1 MHRGAALAVVDVALS
16 CWGCLGRGA
25 LRLPLEE
32 RRADRAVRVHGGRR
46 EVFLGLPQVEPE
58 DVGLRVFD
66 SLDAGAAGRRRVGD
80 TEGCKDLGEAV
91 TSVDVERH
99 AATGV
104 DGHGDPAD
112 TVAQGVGQFEKLV
125 TSGGVRPQP
134 LKSGVDL
141 REWLVPAPEREVE
154 ALLVGEPPGRRTPLQ
169 TEAPRG
175 RARSR

>member
-1 MHRGAALAVVDVALS
+1 M
-16 CWGCLGRGA
+16 
-25 LRLPLEE
+25 
-32 RRADRAVRVHGGRR
+32 
-46 EVFLGLPQVEPE
+46 FLGLPQVEPE

-112 TVAQGVGQFEKLV
+112 TVAQGVGQFGSSSRREGFAHSRSSPASICVSGSFQPQSEKLK
-125 TSGGVRPQP
+125 RC
-134 LKSGVDL
+134 
-141 REWLVPAPEREVE
+141 
-154 ALLVGEPPGRRTPLQ
+154 
-169 TEAPRG
+169 
-175 RARSR
+175 